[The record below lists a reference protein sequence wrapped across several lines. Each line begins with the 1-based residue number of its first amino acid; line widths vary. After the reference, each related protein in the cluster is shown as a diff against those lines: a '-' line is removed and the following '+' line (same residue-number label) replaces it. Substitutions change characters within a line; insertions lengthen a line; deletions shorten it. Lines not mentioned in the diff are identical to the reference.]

1 MTDQPPPPDDTS
13 AAAFDLM
20 FLRTRAAQC
29 RLTDEDLT
37 ALTGIP
43 TADWGTHLTPHTLP
57 AAALLAL
64 ARVLNT
70 SPESL
75 LRVPEHAS
83 RGSVPRAAT
92 HATVL
97 HAALLEVG
105 RIHPDDLASA
115 LEWTPHRLKW
125 AATALAAHLE
135 QPSSPQRLIHT
146 DTAIHLT
153 CVPGLLTG
161 TQRQN
166 LYNTATPPPRSPPVR
181 PPPSPACCTA
191 PPAASPPKCPP
202 IRSRAWPT
210 GACSPPDGKQP
221 APHPDVLFALGL
233 AAHPFLDAADPAGHQ
248 VLGHRPAAADPG
260 PHRHVHQADAARAD
274 FTDSLLPVP
283 APPQPPRSR

>member
-1 MTDQPPPPDDTS
+1 MSDQPPPPGDTS

-20 FLRTRAAQC
+20 FLRTRATQC

-64 ARVLNT
+64 ARALNT

-75 LRVPEHAS
+75 LRVPEHTS
-83 RGSVPRAAT
+83 RGFVPGAAT

-105 RIHPDDLASA
+105 RIHPDDLACA
-115 LEWTPHRLKW
+115 LQWPPRRLKR

-135 QPSSPQRLIHT
+135 QRGSPQRLIHT
-146 DTAIHLT
+146 DTTIHLT

-166 LYNTATPPPRSPPVR
+166 LYNTGHT
-181 PPPSPACCTA
+181 
-191 PPAASPPKCPP
+191 AASLAPGEAAALTRLLHRTARGLTPGLPADQIP
-202 IRSRAWPT
+202 RLANRRLLAP
-210 GACSPPDGKQP
+210 AGKPP
-221 APHPDVLFALGL
+221 APHPDALFALGL
-233 AAHPFLDAADPAGHQ
+233 AAHPLLDTAGPQ
-248 VLGHRPAAADPG
+248 ALGHRPAAADPG
-260 PHRHVHQADAARAD
+260 PHRRVHHADAAHAEY
-274 FTDSLLPVP
+274 TDSPLPVP
-283 APPQPPRSR
+283 APPQPPRPR

>member
-1 MTDQPPPPDDTS
+1 MTDQPPPPGDTS

-64 ARVLNT
+64 ARALNT

-75 LRVPEHAS
+75 LHVPEHAS
-83 RGSVPRAAT
+83 RRSGPGTAT

-97 HAALLEVG
+97 HAALLEIG

-115 LEWTPHRLKW
+115 LQWGPHRLKR
-125 AATALAAHLE
+125 AAITLAAHLE
-135 QPSSPQRLIHT
+135 QRGSPQRLIHANT
-146 DTAIHLT
+146 TIHLAT
-153 CVPGLLTG
+153 VPGLLDRE
-161 TQRQN
+161 QRQN
-166 LYNTATPPPRSPPVR
+166 LHNTGRT
-181 PPPSPACCTA
+181 
-191 PPAASPPKCPP
+191 AASL
-202 IRSRAWPT
+202 A
-210 GACSPPDGKQP
+210 PDEAAALTRLLQRTAYGLTPNLPADQIPRLANRRLLAPAGNQP

-233 AAHPFLDAADPAGHQ
+233 AAHPLLDAASPQ
-248 VLGHRPAAADPG
+248 VLGHCPAAAAPE
-260 PHRHVHQADAARAD
+260 PHRRVHQADAARAD
-274 FTDSLLPVP
+274 FTDILLPVP

>member
-1 MTDQPPPPDDTS
+1 MTDQPPQPGDTS
-13 AAAFDLM
+13 VAAFDLM

-64 ARVLNT
+64 ARALDT

-75 LRVPEHAS
+75 LRVPEQAS
-83 RGSVPRAAT
+83 RGSVPGAAT

-105 RIHPDDLASA
+105 RIHPDDLACA
-115 LEWTPHRLKW
+115 LQWPPHRLKR
-125 AATALAAHLE
+125 AATALAVHLE

-146 DTAIHLT
+146 DTTIHLT

-166 LYNTATPPPRSPPVR
+166 MYNTGHT
-181 PPPSPACCTA
+181 
-191 PPAASPPKCPP
+191 AASLAPGEAAALT
-202 IRSRAWPT
+202 RLLHRTARGLT
-210 GACSPPDGKQP
+210 PDLPADQIPRLANRRLLAPAGNQP

-233 AAHPFLDAADPAGHQ
+233 AAHPLLDAAGPQ
-248 VLGHRPAAADPG
+248 VLGHRPAAAAPG
-260 PHRHVHQADAARAD
+260 PHRRVHQADAARAE
-274 FTDSLLPVP
+274 FTDSHLPVP
-283 APPQPPRSR
+283 APPQPPRPR